1 MTGWTIGW
9 LAWIGWFA
17 VEEGLALWRG
27 GTSATLSG
35 HVWRWF
41 ATAPDSKG
49 PLVSA
54 RRLILMAGLLWLAVH
69 FLTGGQYP

>member
-1 MTGWTIGW
+1 MSPYTIGW
-9 LAWIGWFA
+9 IGWLLWFT

-27 GTSATLSG
+27 GTAATLSG

-41 ATAPDSKG
+41 ATAPNSKG
-49 PLVSA
+49 PLVSV
-54 RRLILMAGLLWLAVH
+54 RRLILLAGLVWLAVH